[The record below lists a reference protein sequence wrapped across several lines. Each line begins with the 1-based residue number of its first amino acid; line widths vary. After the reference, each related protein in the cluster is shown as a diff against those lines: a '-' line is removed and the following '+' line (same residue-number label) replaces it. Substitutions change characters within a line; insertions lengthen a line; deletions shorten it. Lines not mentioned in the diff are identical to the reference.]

1 MGEPRVSRFNQPRV
15 SYFLTGRKFFVCGGR
30 VGGEKEKPGLGRIKK
45 HASALKNL
53 NHLTSK
59 LGNKTSITLAYRG
72 RSHNQAVSSIR
83 HVELPELQ
91 STMQS
96 KGARAWQGEQVRGML
111 SFDFCARQG
120 RPPLPRSSI

>member
-15 SYFLTGRKFFVCGGR
+15 SYFLTGRKFFVRGGR

-45 HASALKNL
+45 HASA
-53 NHLTSK
+53 
-59 LGNKTSITLAYRG
+59 RG
-72 RSHNQAVSSIR
+72 RSHNQAISSIR